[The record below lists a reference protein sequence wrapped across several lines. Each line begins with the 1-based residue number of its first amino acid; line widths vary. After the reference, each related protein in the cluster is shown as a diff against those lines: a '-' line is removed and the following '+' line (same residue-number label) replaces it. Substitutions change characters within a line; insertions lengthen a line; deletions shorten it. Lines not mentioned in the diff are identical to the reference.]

1 MSRATLVIVSGPPGS
16 GKTTAG
22 RAIARARGLPFFNK
36 DDIKEILFDKLGW
49 SDRAWSMKLGV
60 GSAVILHD
68 IAEKMLEAGASVVVE
83 NAFHKDFATPLFL
96 ELAKT
101 CECDLIQVDFRASRD
116 ILVER
121 FQKRA
126 VADRHPGH
134 ADSSHIGDFRQRL
147 GSGTYE
153 MLIPGAHLITV
164 DTDDWALVDTEK
176 ICNNVSR
183 LLEKA

>member
-1 MSRATLVIVSGPPGS
+1 MSEATLIIVSGPPGS
-16 GKTTAG
+16 GKTMAG
-22 RAIARARGLPFFNK
+22 RAIARACHLPFFNK
-36 DDIKEILFDKLGW
+36 DDIKELLFDQLGW
-49 SDRAWSMKLGV
+49 SDRVWSMKLGV
-60 GSAVILHD
+60 GSVVLLYD
-68 IAEKMLEAGASVVVE
+68 IAAKMLEAGASVVVE
-83 NAFHKDFATPLFL
+83 NAFHKDYATPRFL
-96 ELAKT
+96 ELSKT
-101 CECDLIQVDFRASRD
+101 YECDLIQVDFRAARD

-126 VADRHPGH
+126 ADDRHPGH

-147 GSGTYE
+147 ESGTYE

-164 DTDDWALVDTEK
+164 DTDDWALVDTER